1 MGLEIKGINLKKVVA
16 ILGLV
21 MFSILLSGC
30 LETGVLSNLDQSL
43 VGTWESGVVNG
54 YYIHQKIFGAD
65 GSFTSRWLY
74 ATGRSTYSEV
84 SGTWTADGY
93 TLTTITDHTDTYSYT
108 FINSDTFTLRWD
120 SESRIYYRM

>member
-1 MGLEIKGINLKKVVA
+1 
-16 ILGLV
+16 
-21 MFSILLSGC
+21 
-30 LETGVLSNLDQSL
+30 DQSL

-65 GSFTSRWLY
+65 GSFASRWLY

-93 TLTTITDHTDTYSYT
+93 TLTTVTDHTDTYSYT
-108 FINSDTFTLRWD
+108 FTDSDTFTLQWD
-120 SESRIYYRM
+120 SESRIYYRT

>member
-1 MGLEIKGINLKKVVA
+1 MEVEIEGINLKKVVA
-16 ILGLV
+16 ILGLI

-30 LETGVLSNLDQSL
+30 LETGTLSDLDQSL

-54 YYIHQKIFGAD
+54 YYIHQKIFGTD

-93 TLTTITDHTDTYSYT
+93 TLTTVTDHTDTYSYT
-108 FINSDTFTLRWD
+108 FIGSDTFTLQWD
-120 SESRIYYRM
+120 GESRIYYKK

>member
-1 MGLEIKGINLKKVVA
+1 MKKIVT
-16 ILGLV
+16 ILGLI
-21 MFSILLSGC
+21 MLSMLLSGC

-54 YYIHQKIFGAD
+54 YYIHQKIFGTD

-93 TLTTITDHTDTYSYT
+93 TLTTVTDHTDTYSYT
-108 FINSDTFTLRWD
+108 FTDSDTFTLRWD
-120 SESRIYYRM
+120 GESRIYYKR